1 MNRKLFLKA
10 ICAGAASFTAACR
23 RPQPA
28 KAPPSPTRADQL
40 VERIIEHNIATLM
53 VGATYI
59 GDRLG
64 LFRAMAGAGPVT
76 AERLASKAGVN
87 PRYALEWLRAM
98 ASSSYIDYHPA
109 SGAFELPAEHAAV
122 LVDEESPL
130 FCAGIPEGTVADIL
144 MVPRVLSAVRSGKG
158 IPYSDYPAETFDS
171 IERSSKPEYR
181 HLLTQQWLPAVPGVV
196 DRLRA
201 GGSAADLGSGAGL
214 ASIAI
219 AQAYP
224 SARAFGFEPYAPSV
238 ARASQNARDAGLA
251 ARVQF
256 STFDGV
262 HVPRGPFDLIT
273 INYALHHAGD
283 PVGPAPF
290 GAPGARPRRRSA
302 DRGVPQVRAAGR
314 RHRHHPPPGLR
325 IRIARVPAHRPGGR
339 RAGLRHR
346 HHGTRCPPARRT
358 RLVSASS
365 PASCRTT
372 RCGPSSC
379 SARDVVRREGTSLP
393 SGVGR
398 RTQIGP

>member
-1 MNRKLFLKA
+1 MNRKSFLKA
-10 ICAGAASFTAACR
+10 LCAGAASIAAACR
-23 RPQPA
+23 RPAPTP
-28 KAPPSPTRADQL
+28 KASPSPTRAEQL

-64 LFRAMAGAGPVT
+64 LFRAMAGAGPLA
-76 AERLASKAGVN
+76 AEQLASKAGVN
-87 PRYALEWLRAM
+87 PRYTLEWLRTM

-144 MVPRVLSAVRSGKG
+144 MVPRLLSAVRGGKG

-171 IERSSKPEYR
+171 IERTSKPEYR

-219 AQAYP
+219 ARAFP

-238 ARASQNARDAGLA
+238 ARASQNARDAGVA

-283 PVGPAPF
+283 PVGLLSSARQALAPRAALLIVEF
-290 GAPGARPRRRSA
+290 RKSARLEDDIGTIRRLAYGYGLLECLPTALAEGGPGYGTGITEPDVRQLA
-302 DRGVPQVRAAGR
+302 DRAGFRDFTRILPDDPMRAFFV
-314 RHRHHPPPGLR
+314 LR
-325 IRIARVPAHRPGGR
+325 A
-339 RAGLRHR
+339 
-346 HHGTRCPPARRT
+346 
-358 RLVSASS
+358 
-365 PASCRTT
+365 
-372 RCGPSSC
+372 
-379 SARDVVRREGTSLP
+379 
-393 SGVGR
+393 
-398 RTQIGP
+398 